1 MNSVVKQLSDGTVG
15 AVAPSSIIY
24 QSPSAVVTSTVIKIL
39 NFHNLNTTTNRVVE
53 VFRSSAVGPLRRLYK
68 FTIPPEGSAE
78 IEVDWSMASL
88 ETIEALADAASEVN
102 YVVSGYQ
109 FPTL

>member
-1 MNSVVKQLSDGTVG
+1 MNSVVKELADGFL
-15 AVAPSSIIY
+15 AAAESQMYSSPI
-24 QSPSAVVTSTVIKIL
+24 TVITESVVKIL

-53 VFRSSAVGPLRRLYK
+53 IFRTTFVGPSRRLYK

-78 IEVDWSMASL
+78 IVVDWTMASG
-88 ETIEALADAASEVN
+88 EEIRGFADVANEVN
-102 YVVSGYQ
+102 YVISGYQ